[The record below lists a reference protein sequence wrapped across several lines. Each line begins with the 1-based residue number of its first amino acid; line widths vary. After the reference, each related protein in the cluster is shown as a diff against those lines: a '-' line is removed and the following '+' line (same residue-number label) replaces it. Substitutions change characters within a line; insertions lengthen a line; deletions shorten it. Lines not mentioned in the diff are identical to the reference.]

1 METTVKTMEETNEI
15 VKMSMKN
22 YLVKT
27 QKHLFMQ
34 GVDKHEYIIKIVS
47 KGNKIYT
54 IRFDINLKLVDIV
67 ISDIDR
73 YIKIWDKNAKNVMK
87 KSLFPDYEMTKT
99 IKHFKKIRTKIDII
113 QNYIE
118 NSDTILLKEIQQIDA
133 GVKIYN
139 N

>member
-1 METTVKTMEETNEI
+1 VFSLTD
-15 VKMSMKN
+15 
-22 YLVKT
+22 
-27 QKHLFMQ
+27 H
-34 GVDKHEYIIKIVS
+34 IKIIS
-47 KGNKIYT
+47 KGNKIYI
-54 IRFDINLKLVDIV
+54 IRFDVNLKLVDIV

-99 IKHFKKIRTKIDII
+99 IKYFKKINDKLNII
-113 QNYIE
+113 LNYIE
-118 NSDTILLKEIQQIDA
+118 NSDNIVLKEIQQIDA